1 MTPADHANTVIFT
14 AWWDEEPGKTRSV
27 TAWCKTCARSP
38 EHSDVADDIYLVS
51 PQGIAHHTA
60 FRDDTRTACGHDA
73 TGPEWW
79 WRQ

>member
-1 MTPADHANTVIFT
+1 MTAPARSVIFT

-27 TAWCKTCARSP
+27 TAWCKTCAGYDGGP
-38 EHSDVADDIYLVS
+38 DDVYLVS

-60 FRDDTRTACGHDA
+60 FPDDTRTTCGHDA

-79 WRQ
+79 WRS